1 MDAVA
6 SMLYLDYCRKDGEW
20 LPNKFGGN
28 YNLEAKEFLQK
39 MNVALL
45 SAHKG
50 FFTVAEE
57 STAYPMI
64 TMPPDIGGLGFNFKW
79 NMGWMN
85 DTLSYIETDPFFRKG
100 VHNKL
105 TFALT
110 YAYSE
115 NYILPL
121 SHDEVVHGKHS
132 LIDKIPVSYEDKFEG
147 LKTYLGFMMTHP
159 GKKLLFMGGE
169 FGQFI
174 EWRFDQGLDW
184 LLLAYPRHK
193 GMLEYTKDL
202 NAFYKSTPALW
213 SQDNRWEG
221 FRWVSVD
228 DNTQNV
234 ISYLRYDKSG
244 DYVLVVLNFSPV
256 PRKRYLMGVPEL
268 TSYKCVF
275 SSTMKKYGGNSRR
288 NTKPKRRVCT
298 GCLSQSR

>member
-1 MDAVA
+1 
-6 SMLYLDYCRKDGEW
+6 
-20 LPNKFGGN
+20 
-28 YNLEAKEFLQK
+28 
-39 MNVALL
+39 
-45 SAHKG
+45 
-50 FFTVAEE
+50 
-57 STAYPMI
+57 
-64 TMPPDIGGLGFNFKW
+64 
-79 NMGWMN
+79 
-85 DTLSYIETDPFFRKG
+85 
-100 VHNKL
+100 
-105 TFALT
+105 
-110 YAYSE
+110 
-115 NYILPL
+115 
-121 SHDEVVHGKHS
+121 
-132 LIDKIPVSYEDKFEG
+132 
-147 LKTYLGFMMTHP
+147 MMTHP

-275 SSTMKKYGGNSRR
+275 SSTMKKYGGNSSYKAEYKAEKKSMHGLPFAIAV
-288 NTKPKRRVCT
+288 NIPGNSITIYKPENN
-298 GCLSQSR
+298 